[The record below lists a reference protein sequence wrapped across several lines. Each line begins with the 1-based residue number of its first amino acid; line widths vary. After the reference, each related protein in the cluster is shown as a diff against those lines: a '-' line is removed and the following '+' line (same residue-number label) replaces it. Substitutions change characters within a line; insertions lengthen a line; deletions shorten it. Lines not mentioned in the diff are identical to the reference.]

1 MHNVEHSAFSHDSS
15 FLNNVSTSIDAM
27 VGANST
33 SSNNPSPF
41 NHLLMNQNMR
51 RDTRVSGLVADL
63 QHRIQFDLDHELW
76 EGMDKTTKSADN
88 CT

>member
-1 MHNVEHSAFSHDSS
+1 
-15 FLNNVSTSIDAM
+15 
-27 VGANST
+27 
-33 SSNNPSPF
+33 
-41 NHLLMNQNMR
+41 MNQNMR